1 MCLPVANIK
10 SAIKRN
16 RQNEV
21 RRLRNRSVRSEMR
34 SIVKT
39 AKDSGNAED
48 TAAAIKKIDRA
59 AAKGIIHAN
68 KASREKSRL
77 QKSLNNNS

>member
-1 MCLPVANIK
+1 VANIK

>member
-1 MCLPVANIK
+1 MANIK

-21 RRLRNRSVRSEMR
+21 RRSRNRSFRSEMR
-34 SIVKT
+34 TLVKS
-39 AKDSGNAED
+39 ARDSGTPED
-48 TAAAIKKIDRA
+48 TAAAIKKIDRD

-77 QKSLNNNS
+77 QKSLNSNS

>member
-1 MCLPVANIK
+1 LYLPVANIK

-34 SIVKT
+34 TLVKT
-39 AKDSGNAED
+39 AQDTGTAED
-48 TAAAIKKIDRA
+48 TTAAIKKIDRA
-59 AAKGIIHAN
+59 VSKGIIHAN

-77 QKSLNNNS
+77 QKNLNNNG

>member
-1 MCLPVANIK
+1 MANIK

-21 RRLRNRSVRSEMR
+21 RRSRNRTVRSEMR
-34 SIVKT
+34 TLLKT
-39 AKDSGNAED
+39 ARDTGTAED
-48 TAAAIKKIDRA
+48 TAAAVKKIDRA

-68 KASREKSRL
+68 KASREKSSL
-77 QKSLNNNS
+77 QKSLNNS

>member
-1 MCLPVANIK
+1 MRTLVK
-10 SAIKRN
+10 SAK
-16 RQNEV
+16 ETGT
-21 RRLRNRSVRSEMR
+21 S
-34 SIVKT
+34 
-39 AKDSGNAED
+39 ED

-77 QKSLNNNS
+77 QKSLNSNNS

>member
-1 MCLPVANIK
+1 VANIK

-21 RRLRNRSVRSEMR
+21 LRSRNRSVRSEMR
-34 SIVKT
+34 TLVKT
-39 AKDSGNAED
+39 ARDSGAAED

-77 QKSLNNNS
+77 QKSLNNS

>member
-1 MCLPVANIK
+1 MANIK

-21 RRLRNRSVRSEMR
+21 RRSRNRSFRSDMR
-34 SIVKT
+34 TLVKT
-39 AKDSGNAED
+39 ARDSGTPED
-48 TAAAIKKIDRA
+48 TNAAIKKIDRA

-68 KASREKSRL
+68 KAAREKSRL
-77 QKSLNNNS
+77 QKSLNNS

>member
-1 MCLPVANIK
+1 MANIK

-21 RRLRNRSVRSEMR
+21 RRSRNRSFRSEMR
-34 SIVKT
+34 TLVKS
-39 AKDSGNAED
+39 ARDSGTPED

-77 QKSLNNNS
+77 QKRLNSNS

>member
-1 MCLPVANIK
+1 MANIK

-21 RRLRNRSVRSEMR
+21 RRSRNRSFRSEMR
-34 SIVKT
+34 TLVKS
-39 AKDSGNAED
+39 ARDSGTLED

-77 QKSLNNNS
+77 QKSLNSNS

>member
-1 MCLPVANIK
+1 MANIK

-21 RRLRNRSVRSEMR
+21 RRLRNRSFRSEMR
-34 SIVKT
+34 TLVKSARET
-39 AKDSGNAED
+39 GTAED

-59 AAKGIIHAN
+59 AAKGIIHTN

-77 QKSLNNNS
+77 QKSLNSNNS

>member
-1 MCLPVANIK
+1 MANIK
-10 SAIKRN
+10 RAIKRN

-21 RRLRNRSVRSEMR
+21 RRSRNRSVRSEMR
-34 SIVKT
+34 ALVKT
-39 AKDSGNAED
+39 ARGSGTAED

-77 QKSLNNNS
+77 QKSLNNS

>member
-1 MCLPVANIK
+1 VANIK

-21 RRLRNRSVRSEMR
+21 RRLRNKSVRSEMR
-34 SIVKT
+34 TLVKT
-39 AKDSGNAED
+39 ARESGAVDD

-59 AAKGIIHAN
+59 VAKGIIHSN
-68 KASREKSRL
+68 KASREKSKL
-77 QKSLNNNS
+77 QKNLNNS

>member
-1 MCLPVANIK
+1 MANIK

-21 RRLRNRSVRSEMR
+21 LRSRNRSVRSEMR
-34 SIVKT
+34 TLVKT
-39 AKDSGNAED
+39 ARDSGAAED

-68 KASREKSRL
+68 KASREKSKL
-77 QKSLNNNS
+77 QKSLNNS

>member
-1 MCLPVANIK
+1 VANIK

-21 RRLRNRSVRSEMR
+21 RRSRNRSVRSEMR
-34 SIVKT
+34 TLVKT
-39 AKDSGNAED
+39 AGESGTAED
-48 TAAAIKKIDRA
+48 TVAAIKKIDRA
-59 AAKGIIHAN
+59 ATKGIIHAN

-77 QKSLNNNS
+77 QKSLNNA

>member
-1 MCLPVANIK
+1 MANIK

-21 RRLRNRSVRSEMR
+21 RRSRNRSFRSEMR
-34 SIVKT
+34 TLVKT
-39 AKDSGNAED
+39 ARDSGTPED
-48 TAAAIKKIDRA
+48 ISAAIKKIDRA

-77 QKSLNNNS
+77 QKILNSNS

>member
-1 MCLPVANIK
+1 MANIK

-34 SIVKT
+34 TLVKT
-39 AKDSGNAED
+39 AQDTGTAED
-48 TAAAIKKIDRA
+48 TTAAIQKIDRA
-59 AAKGIIHAN
+59 VSKGIIHAN

-77 QKSLNNNS
+77 QKNLNNNG

>member
-1 MCLPVANIK
+1 MRTLVK
-10 SAIKRN
+10 SAR
-16 RQNEV
+16 
-21 RRLRNRSVRSEMR
+21 
-34 SIVKT
+34 
-39 AKDSGNAED
+39 DSGTPED

-77 QKSLNNNS
+77 QKSLNSNS

>member
-1 MCLPVANIK
+1 VANIK

-21 RRLRNRSVRSEMR
+21 RRSRNRSVRSEMR
-34 SIVKT
+34 TLVKT
-39 AKDSGNAED
+39 ARDSGAAED

-68 KASREKSRL
+68 KASREKSKL
-77 QKSLNNNS
+77 QKSLNNS

>member
-1 MCLPVANIK
+1 MANIK

-21 RRLRNRSVRSEMR
+21 RRSRNRSFRSEMR
-34 SIVKT
+34 TLVKS
-39 AKDSGNAED
+39 ARDSGTPED

-59 AAKGIIHAN
+59 AAKGIIHAK

-77 QKSLNNNS
+77 QKSLNSNS

>member
-1 MCLPVANIK
+1 VANIK

-21 RRLRNRSVRSEMR
+21 RRLRNRSFRSEMR
-34 SIVKT
+34 TLVKSARET
-39 AKDSGNAED
+39 GTAED

-59 AAKGIIHAN
+59 AAKGIIHTN

-77 QKSLNNNS
+77 QKSLNSNNS

>member
-1 MCLPVANIK
+1 MANIK

-21 RRLRNRSVRSEMR
+21 RRSRNRSFRSEMR
-34 SIVKT
+34 ILVKS
-39 AKDSGNAED
+39 ARDSGTPED

-77 QKSLNNNS
+77 QKSLNSNS

>member
-1 MCLPVANIK
+1 MANIK

-21 RRLRNRSVRSEMR
+21 RRSRNRSFRSEMR
-34 SIVKT
+34 TLVKT
-39 AKDSGNAED
+39 ARDSGTPEDTSAPIKKID
-48 TAAAIKKIDRA
+48 TAAAKR
-59 AAKGIIHAN
+59 IIHAN

-77 QKSLNNNS
+77 QKILNSNS

>member
-1 MCLPVANIK
+1 MANIK

-21 RRLRNRSVRSEMR
+21 RRLRNRSIRSEMR

>member
-1 MCLPVANIK
+1 MANIK

-21 RRLRNRSVRSEMR
+21 RRSRNRSFRSEMR
-34 SIVKT
+34 TLVKS
-39 AKDSGNAED
+39 ARDSVKPED

-77 QKSLNNNS
+77 QKSLNSNS

>member
-1 MCLPVANIK
+1 MANIK

-77 QKSLNNNS
+77 QKSLNNS

>member
-1 MCLPVANIK
+1 MANIN

-21 RRLRNRSVRSEMR
+21 RRSRNRSFRSEMR
-34 SIVKT
+34 TLVKS
-39 AKDSGNAED
+39 ARDSGTPED

-77 QKSLNNNS
+77 QKSLNSNS

>member
-1 MCLPVANIK
+1 MANIK

-21 RRLRNRSVRSEMR
+21 RRSRNRSVRSEMR

>member
-1 MCLPVANIK
+1 VANIK

-21 RRLRNRSVRSEMR
+21 RRLRNRSFRSEMR
-34 SIVKT
+34 TLVKSARET
-39 AKDSGNAED
+39 GTAED

-59 AAKGIIHAN
+59 AAKGIIHTN
-68 KASREKSRL
+68 KASREKSKL
-77 QKSLNNNS
+77 QKSLNSNNS

>member
-1 MCLPVANIK
+1 MANIK

-21 RRLRNRSVRSEMR
+21 RRSRNRSFRSEMR
-34 SIVKT
+34 TLVKS
-39 AKDSGNAED
+39 ARDSGTPED

-77 QKSLNNNS
+77 QNSLKSNS

>member
-1 MCLPVANIK
+1 MANIK

-21 RRLRNRSVRSEMR
+21 RRSRNRSFRSEMR
-34 SIVKT
+34 TLVKS
-39 AKDSGNAED
+39 ARDSGTPED

-68 KASREKSRL
+68 KAAREKSRL
-77 QKSLNNNS
+77 QKSLNSNS